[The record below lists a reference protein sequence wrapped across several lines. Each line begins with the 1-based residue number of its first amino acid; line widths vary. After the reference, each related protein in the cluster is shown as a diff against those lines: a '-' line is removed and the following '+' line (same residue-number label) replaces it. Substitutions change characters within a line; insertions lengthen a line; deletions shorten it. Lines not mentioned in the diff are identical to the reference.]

1 MTRDEKATRSAP
13 RLAALGLHRPEL
25 RAWALYDWA
34 NSAFMTTII
43 AAVFPIYFQTVAAA
57 DLDPATALARYGYAS
72 TVAVAAVAVLSP
84 ILGALADYAGLK
96 KTFLAIFL
104 ALGVGST
111 AAMATI
117 GRGEWALGATLFV
130 LGNIGAFGS
139 MAFYDS
145 LLPHI
150 ASDREIDRV
159 SSAGYALGYLGGG
172 VLLAINLAWILW
184 PQSVG
189 LRDIDQASRAAFLSV
204 AIWWALFSVPLFR
217 HVREPAVRRE
227 ADERGS
233 RAPLVAAVVRLSET
247 VRELRLYREAFLML
261 VAFAVYNDGIN
272 TIIRMATSYGVQLGL
287 ARTHLI
293 AAILLVQFV
302 GVPFAFAFGALASVI
317 GAKRAIFLSLA
328 VYTLISVLGYF
339 MTRALHF
346 YVLAFLVAT
355 VQGGSQALSRSLF
368 ATLVPKYKSSE
379 FFGFYGVFEKFTG
392 ILGPYLFA
400 ETVARTGSARLA
412 ILSVIAF
419 FVVGAVLLA
428 FVDVERGQEAARAAD
443 RRATYARGVEQ

>member
-1 MTRDEKATRSAP
+1 MSRGVTQGRQAP
-13 RLAALGLHRPEL
+13 WLETFGLHRPEL
-25 RAWALYDWA
+25 RAWVLYDWA

-84 ILGALADYAGLK
+84 ILGAAADYAGLK
-96 KTFLAIFL
+96 KKFLAAFL
-104 ALGVGST
+104 ALGVVST
-111 AAMATI
+111 GAMVAI
-117 GRGEWALGATLFV
+117 DRGEWRLAATLFV
-130 LGNIGAFGS
+130 LSNVGAFGS

-145 LLPHI
+145 LLPHLV
-150 ASDREIDRV
+150 SDREVDRV

-172 VLLAINLAWILW
+172 LLLAVNLLWILR
-184 PQSVG
+184 PDLVG
-189 LRDIDQASRAAFLSV
+189 LRDAEQASRAAFLSV
-204 AIWWALFSVPLFR
+204 ALWWALFSVPLFR
-217 HVREPAVRRE
+217 RVPEPAVRRE
-227 ADERGS
+227 ADEELPRG
-233 RAPLVAAVVRLSET
+233 ALVAGFDRLSET
-247 VRELRLYREAFLML
+247 LRELRRYREAFLML

-272 TIIRMATSYGVQLGL
+272 TIIRMATSYGVQIGL
-287 ARTHLI
+287 EQTHLI
-293 AAILLVQFV
+293 AAILLVQFA
-302 GVPFAFAFGALASVI
+302 GVPFAFAFGVLAGRI
-317 GAKRAIFLSLA
+317 GTKRAIFLSLG

-339 MTRALHF
+339 MTTALHF

-368 ATLVPKYKSSE
+368 ATLVPRYKSSE

-419 FVVGAVLLA
+419 FVVGAALLA
-428 FVDVERGQEAARAAD
+428 CVDVDRGQQAARQAD
-443 RRATYARGVEQ
+443 ARAI